1 MLCNSVVKDKEYAPP
16 NLSEGTPEQE
26 RRRRP
31 WELWSLQDK
40 NLFFEG
46 LFEVCY
52 TNIFLSIILY
62 ISFNWLWN
70 M

>member
-52 TNIFLSIILY
+52 TNIS
-62 ISFNWLWN
+62 
-70 M
+70 